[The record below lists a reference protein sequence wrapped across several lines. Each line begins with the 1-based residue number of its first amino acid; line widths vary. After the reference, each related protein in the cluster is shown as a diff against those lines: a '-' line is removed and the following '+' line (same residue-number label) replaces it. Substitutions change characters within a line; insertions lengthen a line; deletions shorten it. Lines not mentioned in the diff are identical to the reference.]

1 VTEGFLRK
9 ETPLKRLL
17 GWAGL
22 AFVLHVLWEIGQ
34 LPFYQ
39 LPPDLGFRAYAV
51 LHCTLGDVL
60 ISTLTFSG
68 TAALMRSWDWPIRAP
83 WRGGIPMVTAGVVYT
98 GFSEWHNV
106 YHMAHWTY
114 APAMPLVAGIGLT
127 PLLQWLLVPS
137 LMLAIVHRHWARQ
150 RHI

>member
-1 VTEGFLRK
+1 MFL
-9 ETPLKRLL
+9 LKVLPQSASFAFN
-17 GWAGL
+17 WAGL
-22 AFVLHVLWEIGQ
+22 ALVLHLLWEIGQ

-39 LPPDLGFRAYAV
+39 IPSDLGFRVYAV

-60 ISTLTFSG
+60 ISTITFSG

-137 LMLAIVHRHWARQ
+137 LMLAIVHRRWARQ
-150 RHI
+150 RPT